1 MEGSP
6 LKKVNIIGLILI
18 LIGIS
23 ILVYAFGTKYWTR
36 YTQNN
41 MVKNYEQKIKEHKGK
56 VKISKDSADSSVNYG
71 TVGILI
77 IPKIDLK
84 VAVGEGT
91 DMNTLRYAVGHFKGT
106 AMPGEKGNFALAGHR
121 SYTFGQYFNR
131 LDELTTGDEIR
142 VKTVKGSYKYKVYNT
157 KVVLPDEVNVLNPTK
172 DATMTLITCTPIRVA
187 THRLVIS
194 ARLDN

>member
-1 MEGSP
+1 M
-6 LKKVNIIGLILI
+6 KKVNIIGLILI

-121 SYTFGQYFNR
+121 SYTFGQYFKR